1 MRLPNDHPAF
11 LLLQDFC
18 HFYSE
23 RNMAK
28 ILNLF
33 STDQKIFILGTGID
47 ETRLDIN
54 SLKEQLER
62 DWSQS
67 ESGTLTLDPN
77 VVTSSIDASS
87 QKAWAYGVC
96 TAEVTING
104 QKHRFTPLRG
114 SLFATLKENQWKIEH
129 IHSSFPSVNQEE
141 GQSFPADK
149 VA

>member
-1 MRLPNDHPAF
+1 MRQQNDHPAF

-18 HFYSE
+18 HFYTE
-23 RNMAK
+23 RNIPK
-28 ILNLF
+28 IIDLF
-33 STDQKIFILGTGID
+33 STHQKIFILGTGID
-47 ETRLDIN
+47 ETRFDIN
-54 SLKEQLER
+54 GLNEQLER

-77 VVTSSIDASS
+77 VVTSSIDAFP

-96 TAEVTING
+96 TAEIIING

-114 SLFATLKENQWKIEH
+114 SLFATLEDNQWKIEH

-141 GQSFPADK
+141 GQSFPIEK

>member
-1 MRLPNDHPAF
+1 MRLQNDHPAF

-18 HFYSE
+18 HFYTE
-23 RNMAK
+23 RNLTK

-33 STDQKIFILGTGID
+33 STHQKIFILGTGID
-47 ETRLDIN
+47 ETRFDIN
-54 SLKEQLER
+54 GLKEQLER

-77 VVTSSIDASS
+77 VVTSSINASS
-87 QKAWAYGVC
+87 LKAWAYGIC
-96 TAEVTING
+96 TAEIIINA

-114 SLFATLKENQWKIEH
+114 SLFATLEDSQWKIEH

-141 GQSFPADK
+141 GQSFPIEK